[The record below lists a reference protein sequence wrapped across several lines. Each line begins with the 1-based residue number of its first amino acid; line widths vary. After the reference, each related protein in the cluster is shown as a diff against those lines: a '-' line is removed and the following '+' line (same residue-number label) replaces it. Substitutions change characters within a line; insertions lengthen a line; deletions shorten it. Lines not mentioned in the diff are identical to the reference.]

1 MCVPACVWVCVCVCT
16 CGAGSEHLCPQRQR
30 CRQGRKKWDGGGQKE
45 AKSTKSVE
53 RRSRQRQ
60 RLRAPA
66 TTTINWQSVH
76 WKNNCTDIT
85 HTHTHKHL
93 DKSGRYF
100 ALSQALSK
108 TVWPCCSRKCIGV
121 AVQQTL
127 SLSHDR
133 KRARVVA
140 LSRSLAQHYKKP
152 ILLLKC
158 LRLCLSFVFGF
169 LLGSHL
175 VLIV

>member
-1 MCVPACVWVCVCVCT
+1 MCVPACVCVFALV
-16 CGAGSEHLCPQRQR
+16 GQAASIYAPKGSAVGSE
-30 CRQGRKKWDGGGQKE
+30 GKKWGGGGQKE

-66 TTTINWQSVH
+66 ATTTINWQSVH

-85 HTHTHKHL
+85 HTHTDKHL
-93 DKSGRYF
+93 DKTGRYF